1 VRGGRIA
8 AFLDRDGT
16 INEEVEALRVP
27 EQLRLIARAGEAI
40 HALNHHGVL
49 TCVISNQSAIARGLL
64 SENDLPPIHE
74 KLQRELLV
82 SGARIDR
89 IYYCPHHPTEGK
101 PPYNIACECRKPAT
115 GMLRRGEAE
124 LGIDVQHSFVVGDRI
139 VDVQA
144 GKAVGATTILV
155 LTGYGLRTV
164 TECSVSGV
172 RPDFTAPS
180 IVEAVDFILQ
190 RIHRAHGSRT

>member
-1 VRGGRIA
+1 MRGGRIA

-27 EQLRLIARAGEAI
+27 SQLRLIAGAGPAI
-40 HALNHHGVL
+40 RALNHLGIL

-64 SENDLPPIHE
+64 RENDLPPIHE
-74 KLQRELLV
+74 KLQRELLT
-82 SGARIDR
+82 SGAGIDR
-89 IYYCPHHPTEGK
+89 FYYCPHHPTEGK
-101 PPYNIACECRKPAT
+101 PPYDIVCECRKPAT

-124 LGIDVQHSFVVGDRI
+124 LGIDLEQSFVVGDRI
-139 VDVQA
+139 VDVQV
-144 GKAVGATTILV
+144 GKAVGATTVLV
-155 LTGYGLRTV
+155 LTGYGRTALA
-164 TECSVSGV
+164 ECSASGV

-190 RIHRAHGSRT
+190 RIHGTHGSRT